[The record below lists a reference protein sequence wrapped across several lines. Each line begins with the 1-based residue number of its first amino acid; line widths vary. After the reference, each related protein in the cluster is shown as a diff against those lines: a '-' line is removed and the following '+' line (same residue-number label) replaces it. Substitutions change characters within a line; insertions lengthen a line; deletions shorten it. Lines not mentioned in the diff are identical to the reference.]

1 MMGASCVTRYK
12 YILLIK
18 KHMCSLFFGRGGV
31 NWGEPILNLRP
42 ESVIIGKLYYLV
54 C

>member
-12 YILLIK
+12 YISLIK
-18 KHMCSLFFGRGGV
+18 KHMCSLFSEGGGGIG
-31 NWGEPILNLRP
+31 GEPILNLRP